1 MDEYPQMG
9 KVHPATGYVKA
20 EIDGQEVF
28 YQTVRTDMEEIWDVY
43 QKEFFR
49 IADDILRKRQ
59 AERFPQTCS
68 RSSMNCVWT

>member
-28 YQTVRTDMEEIWDVY
+28 YQTVRTDMEEIDVY
-43 QKEFFR
+43 
-49 IADDILRKRQ
+49 KRQ
-59 AERFPQTCS
+59 ERQWNNWGS
-68 RSSMNCVWT
+68 R

>member
-43 QKEFFR
+43 Q
-49 IADDILRKRQ
+49 IAADILRKRP

>member
-1 MDEYPQMG
+1 MNILQMG

-43 QKEFFR
+43 QKEVLPDCR
-49 IADDILRKRQ
+49 RYIEEKT